1 MSDKLLKYVEEFNRG
16 EISNLVD
23 IFGDINSVL
32 KFFKIKNLIHLIDPF
47 IGELEDEQLELLDYM
62 INTLDSEEVLEK
74 CVKKLSDIVQK
85 EDGYYLKMGD
95 REDLSVLFDD
105 RGRNLTTA
113 QIATSVL
120 GDDSWHRYDNTTND
134 VYRDVISELNP
145 SNVELLK
152 KYILDRLTNWKVEV
166 DDDSPDLFKNYV
178 DDEGVFYLESDNVG
192 DVIGDEESMNYLMS
206 EGYLEDLESELYNIH
221 NNAYNNALE
230 SEIYDM
236 VMNELET
243 FFDTKSVQWI
253 SEPKFYYI
261 AEPKKNYPDQL
272 IEYYYI
278 KFNPNEVKNSIKK
291 YVGDR
296 NLWGSYQ
303 YNIDYIGNWF
313 TMMNELM
320 DDGEEPRLDFRIP
333 DYADYSRTS
342 QDINEIFPDYI

>member
-16 EISNLVD
+16 EINNLVD

-32 KFFKIKNLIHLIDPF
+32 RFFKTKDLIHLIDPF

-62 INTLDSEEVLEK
+62 INTLDSEEVLQK
-74 CVKKLSDIVQK
+74 CIKQLSNIVQK

-105 RGRNLTTA
+105 RGRDLTAA
-113 QIATSVL
+113 QVATSVL
-120 GDDSWHRYDNTTND
+120 GEDSWHPYDNTTDD

-333 DYADYSRTS
+333 DYADYSRTNEN
-342 QDINEIFPDYI
+342 INELFPEHI

>member
-23 IFGDINSVL
+23 IFGGINSVL

-145 SNVELLK
+145 SNVNLLK
-152 KYILDRLTNWKVEV
+152 TYILNRLTNWKVEV

-221 NNAYNNALE
+221 DNAYNNALE
-230 SEIYDM
+230 SEIYNM

-243 FFDTKSVQWI
+243 FFDTKSAQWVV
-253 SEPKFYYI
+253 EPKRL
-261 AEPKKNYPDQL
+261 PHTQL
-272 IEYYYI
+272 IENYYI

-296 NLWGSYQ
+296 NLWSAYQ
-303 YNIDYIGNWF
+303 YNIDYIGSWLN
-313 TMMNELM
+313 MMNELM
-320 DDGEEPRLDFRIP
+320 EDGEEPRLDFRIP
-333 DYADYSRTS
+333 DYADYSRTNEN
-342 QDINEIFPDYI
+342 INELFPEHI

>member
-1 MSDKLLKYVEEFNRG
+1 MADKLLKYVEEFNRG
-16 EISNLVD
+16 EINNLVD

-32 KFFKIKNLIHLIDPF
+32 RFFKTKNLIHLIDPF

-62 INTLDSEEVLEK
+62 INTLGSEEVLQK
-74 CVKKLSDIVQK
+74 CIKQLSDIVQK

-105 RGRNLTTA
+105 RGRDVTTS

-120 GDDSWHRYDNTTND
+120 GEDSWHPYDDTTDD

-145 SNVELLK
+145 NNVNLLK
-152 KYILDRLTNWKVEV
+152 TYILDRLTNWKVEV
-166 DDDSPDLFKNYV
+166 DDDSPDLFQNFV

-192 DVIGDEESMNYLMS
+192 DVIGDEESMNYLMN
-206 EGYLEDLESELYNIH
+206 EGYLEDLESELYNIQ

-243 FFDTKSVQWI
+243 FFDTKSAQWL
-253 SEPKFYYI
+253 SEPKR
-261 AEPKKNYPDQL
+261 NYPDQL

-303 YNIDYIGNWF
+303 YNIDYIGSWL

-333 DYADYSRTS
+333 DYADYRRIIK
-342 QDINEIFPDYI
+342 DINEIFPDYI